1 MSTEKRIARRELL
14 AGLAAAALPAALR
27 AADATVNKAPPPRG
41 VDDSRALQSAIGELL
56 PGAVLDGGGQEYV
69 VTRLLLKSDMTLQNF
84 RFRAKGTATPLN
96 SVLTIDGSTGTAR
109 DIVIR
114 NVQIDGNRAA
124 QTNLLSEEDG
134 GRDGIR
140 IVGKAERLLLANCS
154 ATNCATDGLKIF
166 SYRSLSR
173 NDASLNFRNV
183 YVTNCRFLNNRRHG
197 ASGDSLE
204 NVHFIDCEFS
214 GNGVDLPGARTEGS
228 RGALDNHTIYGS
240 GIDIE
245 GYGVGSGVNGL
256 YFIRC
261 KAYRN
266 ARFAFQF
273 WEPTSASAPG
283 FLPRRNIIFE
293 NCSIDGG
300 VSPRH
305 GHQALELSQPVG
317 VRDARPT
324 YTDVSI
330 IGLECSGTVILNC
343 VHNVTFA
350 GGRIRS
356 PYPGFWG
363 VAERC
368 RNVGIIGVETEGK
381 IFTMKS

>member
-1 MSTEKRIARRELL
+1 M
-14 AGLAAAALPAALR
+14 AAFALPANAAVDR
-27 AADATVNKAPPPRG
+27 APSPRG
-41 VDDSRALQSAIGELL
+41 ADDTHALQAVVDQLL

-84 RFRAKGTATPLN
+84 RFRAKGTATPLD
-96 SVLTIDGSTGTAR
+96 SVLTIDGNALTAR

-114 NVQIDGNRAA
+114 NVHIDGNRAA

-140 IVGKAERLLLANCS
+140 IVGKAERLLLADCS
-154 ATNCATDGLKIF
+154 AVNCATDGLKIF
-166 SYRSLSR
+166 SHRSLSR
-173 NDASLNFRNV
+173 NDADLNFRNI
-183 YVTNCRFLNNRRHG
+183 YVANCRFLSNRRHG

-204 NVHFIDCEFS
+204 NVHFFDCEFS
-214 GNGVDLPGARTEGS
+214 GNGVDLPNARSEGS
-228 RGALDNHTIYGS
+228 RGALDNRVIYGA

-245 GYGVGSGVNGL
+245 GYGAGSGVNGL
-256 YFIRC
+256 YFTQC

-273 WEPTSASAPG
+273 WEPTAASAAG
-283 FLPRRNIIFE
+283 FLPRRNIVFE
-293 NCSIDGG
+293 YCSIDGG
-300 VSPRH
+300 LSPRH
-305 GHQALELSQPVG
+305 GHQALELSQPAG
-317 VRDARPT
+317 IRSARPT
-324 YTDVSI
+324 YTDVSV
-330 IGLECSGTVILNC
+330 IGLDCLGTVILNC

-356 PYPGFWG
+356 PYSGFWG

-368 RNVGIIGVETEGK
+368 RNVAILGVETEGK
-381 IFTMKS
+381 TFATKS